1 MYINYF
7 DDELKKNMDSLTTK
21 KVRYFQLFQTNLLQ
35 GVDYYKRLMPSLK
48 NEAERYLEEMK
59 EELNQFENTI
69 KNMSVPVPVGA

>member
-1 MYINYF
+1 MYVKYF
-7 DDELKKNMDSLTTK
+7 DDELKKNMDNLTTK

-35 GVDYYKRLMPSLK
+35 GVAYYKELIPSFK

-69 KNMSVPVPVGA
+69 RNISVSVPVGA

>member
-1 MYINYF
+1 
-7 DDELKKNMDSLTTK
+7 MDNLTTK

-35 GVDYYKRLMPSLK
+35 GVAYYKELIPSFK

-69 KNMSVPVPVGA
+69 RNISVSVPVGA